1 MNSKSSDKCAVLK
14 DQSGNPVPLTG
25 IDVRATIDDV
35 LTRACITQTYE
46 NREEH
51 NIEAVYTF
59 PLLLDAVL
67 LDFTV
72 RIDGKVRR
80 GTVMKKSTAR
90 ADYENAVEQGDS
102 AAMLENTGDGLY
114 SMSVG
119 NLLAGQKI
127 EISFSYAY
135 PNVWNGRLLRFMLP
149 TVIAEKYGDPAS
161 AGIDDCLAP
170 VTSVHAQ
177 NPYQCTVT
185 VTGSLVS
192 ADISSPTHRLERSGT
207 EGEIQLSVSDF
218 ADRDLVIELR
228 SCSDPAPY
236 ACCGRDGENYVAAVA
251 MTPDFGSEVKRRP
264 REVDIIID
272 CSGSMTGDSIIQART
287 ALLEIL
293 NQLQETDSFNIIR
306 FGSTVEP
313 LFSKHEPYSENSI
326 NKARELLE
334 ELDANLGGTELED
347 ALSAAF
353 RTGTKGR
360 LHDLLLI
367 TDGQVY
373 EGDDFYSR
381 VQKAECRIF
390 TVGVGDAVSEGLLK
404 KLSQITGG
412 MAEFVTPNE
421 NMSER
426 IVRHFQRMN
435 APCSGAQISWP
446 EAPDWIW
453 PLGEPKL
460 FHGDTAVFFAGF
472 SHRPAGMVKLTAVSE
487 NHSFSWECILPE
499 HADETEYSDLAR
511 ICMQRRL
518 SGKNGDNAA
527 ELAEKYRLVTPLT
540 SYLLIEE
547 NAGREEL
554 PLPQIRVVPQMA
566 VLGMG
571 GAISQSRA
579 CGASA
584 AGMFSFM
591 SAFAGTGAKLSS
603 SYDSCCAG
611 DICPDDAPVE
621 KDLPQL
627 IFNLAALNLA
637 ASKSLFAA
645 AGVDELCTLE
655 LPDGAAHKLRDIIS
669 IGICERTV
677 FVLFMHMLLIEFSDE
692 LNSAVIGSF
701 IKRSYSRL
709 TAAEKNLS
717 PEIEKLFEAAISD
730 IQD

>member
-1 MNSKSSDKCAVLK
+1 M
-14 DQSGNPVPLTG
+14 
-25 IDVRATIDDV
+25 
-35 LTRACITQTYE
+35 
-46 NREEH
+46 
-51 NIEAVYTF
+51 
-59 PLLLDAVL
+59 
-67 LDFTV
+67 
-72 RIDGKVRR
+72 
-80 GTVMKKSTAR
+80 
-90 ADYENAVEQGDS
+90 
-102 AAMLENTGDGLY
+102 
-114 SMSVG
+114 
-119 NLLAGQKI
+119 
-127 EISFSYAY
+127 
-135 PNVWNGRLLRFMLP
+135 
-149 TVIAEKYGDPAS
+149 
-161 AGIDDCLAP
+161 
-170 VTSVHAQ
+170 
-177 NPYQCTVT
+177 
-185 VTGSLVS
+185 
-192 ADISSPTHRLERSGT
+192 
-207 EGEIQLSVSDF
+207 
-218 ADRDLVIELR
+218 IELR

-334 ELDANLGGTELED
+334 DLDANLGGTELED

-426 IVRHFQRMN
+426 IVRHVQRMN

-453 PLGEPKL
+453 PQGEPKL
-460 FHGDTAVFFAGF
+460 LHGDSAVFFAGF

-611 DICPDDAPVE
+611 DICPDDA
-621 KDLPQL
+621 
-627 IFNLAALNLA
+627 A
-637 ASKSLFAA
+637 
-645 AGVDELCTLE
+645 
-655 LPDGAAHKLRDIIS
+655 
-669 IGICERTV
+669 
-677 FVLFMHMLLIEFSDE
+677 
-692 LNSAVIGSF
+692 
-701 IKRSYSRL
+701 Y
-709 TAAEKNLS
+709 
-717 PEIEKLFEAAISD
+717 
-730 IQD
+730 

>member
-46 NREEH
+46 NREEL

-59 PLLLDAVL
+59 P
-67 LDFTV
+67 
-72 RIDGKVRR
+72 
-80 GTVMKKSTAR
+80 
-90 ADYENAVEQGDS
+90 S

-170 VTSVHAQ
+170 VTSVYAQ

-185 VTGSLVS
+185 VTGNLVS

-207 EGEIQLSVSDF
+207 DGEIQLSVSDF

-228 SCSDPAPY
+228 SGSDPAPY

-251 MTPDFGSEVKRRP
+251 IVKRRP

-334 ELDANLGGTELED
+334 DLDANLGGTELED

-435 APCSGAQISWP
+435 APCSGAQISS
-446 EAPDWIW
+446 
-453 PLGEPKL
+453 
-460 FHGDTAVFFAGF
+460 V
-472 SHRPAGMVKLTAVSE
+472 
-487 NHSFSWECILPE
+487 LP
-499 HADETEYSDLAR
+499 
-511 ICMQRRL
+511 
-518 SGKNGDNAA
+518 
-527 ELAEKYRLVTPLT
+527 VW
-540 SYLLIEE
+540 
-547 NAGREEL
+547 
-554 PLPQIRVVPQMA
+554 
-566 VLGMG
+566 
-571 GAISQSRA
+571 
-579 CGASA
+579 
-584 AGMFSFM
+584 
-591 SAFAGTGAKLSS
+591 
-603 SYDSCCAG
+603 
-611 DICPDDAPVE
+611 
-621 KDLPQL
+621 
-627 IFNLAALNLA
+627 
-637 ASKSLFAA
+637 
-645 AGVDELCTLE
+645 
-655 LPDGAAHKLRDIIS
+655 
-669 IGICERTV
+669 
-677 FVLFMHMLLIEFSDE
+677 
-692 LNSAVIGSF
+692 
-701 IKRSYSRL
+701 
-709 TAAEKNLS
+709 
-717 PEIEKLFEAAISD
+717 
-730 IQD
+730 